1 MKILVYGINYSP
13 ELTGIGKYTG
23 EMVEWL
29 AAQGHEVR
37 VITAPPYYPQWQVGE
52 NYSAWRYKREEGA
65 ATVWRCPLYVPKQP
79 STLKRLLHL
88 GSFAV
93 SSFFPLM
100 AQRRWKPDRIIGV
113 VPTLFCT
120 PGMRLLA
127 KLSGA
132 RTVLHIQD
140 YEVDAM
146 LGLGLAGKGKGG
158 KVAQLAT
165 AFERSGLHNVDNV
178 STISRS
184 MMNKAIENAG
194 HEIIVLDNFSNASYK
209 CIEKIKE
216 ITRRDFI
223 TITGDAGCR
232 KTLSAIFEKHAIDI
246 VIHFAGFKSVSE
258 SKSEPLKYYQN
269 NVGVTITLLQ
279 VMEEYRIKKFIFSSS
294 ATVYGEPEIIPI
306 PETAKIGGTT
316 NPYGTSK
323 YFVEKILEDVS
334 STGKLDIIC
343 LRYFNPVGAHSSGK
357 IGEAPSGIPNNL
369 VPYLLDVASGKR
381 DKLFIYGND
390 YPTNDGTGVRDFI
403 HVVDLAK
410 GHLAAMNYLSINSGY
425 NIFNLG
431 TGKGY
436 SVLELITTFEKLT
449 NIKVN
454 KSFIER
460 RAGDVASCWA
470 DADKANSL
478 LDWQAEQTLEQMLL
492 DSWRWKKNYPDGF

>member
-65 ATVWRCPLYVPKQP
+65 ATAWRCPLYVPKQP

-184 MMNKAIENAG
+184 MMNKAIEKGVAADNVIFFPNWS
-194 HEIIVLDNFSNASYK
+194 EIARF
-209 CIEKIKE
+209 
-216 ITRRDFI
+216 R
-223 TITGDAGCR
+223 
-232 KTLSAIFEKHAIDI
+232 
-246 VIHFAGFKSVSE
+246 
-258 SKSEPLKYYQN
+258 
-269 NVGVTITLLQ
+269 
-279 VMEEYRIKKFIFSSS
+279 
-294 ATVYGEPEIIPI
+294 
-306 PETAKIGGTT
+306 
-316 NPYGTSK
+316 
-323 YFVEKILEDVS
+323 
-334 STGKLDIIC
+334 
-343 LRYFNPVGAHSSGK
+343 
-357 IGEAPSGIPNNL
+357 
-369 VPYLLDVASGKR
+369 
-381 DKLFIYGND
+381 
-390 YPTNDGTGVRDFI
+390 
-403 HVVDLAK
+403 HV
-410 GHLAAMNYLSINSGY
+410 
-425 NIFNLG
+425 
-431 TGKGY
+431 
-436 SVLELITTFEKLT
+436 
-449 NIKVN
+449 
-454 KSFIER
+454 
-460 RAGDVASCWA
+460 A
-470 DADKANSL
+470 DADVDALRNQLGLPDNKKIILYSGNIGEKQGLENVIEAADRLRDEPLIFAIVGQGGGKARLEKWRSSVDCATCNSSRCNRM
-478 LDWQAEQTLEQMLL
+478 TL
-492 DSWRWKKNYPDGF
+492 YPHC

>member
-146 LGLGLAGKGKGG
+146 LGLGLAGKGK
-158 KVAQLAT
+158 VAQLAT

-184 MMNKAIENAG
+184 MMNKAIEKGVAAENVIFFPNWS
-194 HEIIVLDNFSNASYK
+194 EIARFQHVADADVDALRNQLGLPDNKKIILYSGNIGEK
-209 CIEKIKE
+209 QGLENVIEAAD
-216 ITRRDFI
+216 RLRDEPLI
-223 TITGDAGCR
+223 LP
-232 KTLSAIFEKHAIDI
+232 LSGRAAAKRGWKNGAAAWTAQHAIF
-246 VIHFAGFKSVSE
+246 
-258 SKSEPLKYYQN
+258 PLQSYDALPA
-269 NVGVTITLLQ
+269 LLKMGDCHLVVQ
-279 VMEEYRIKKFIFSSS
+279 KR
-294 ATVYGEPEIIPI
+294 
-306 PETAKIGGTT
+306 
-316 NPYGTSK
+316 
-323 YFVEKILEDVS
+323 
-334 STGKLDIIC
+334 
-343 LRYFNPVGAHSSGK
+343 GA
-357 IGEAPSGIPNNL
+357 ADAVLPS
-369 VPYLLDVASGKR
+369 
-381 DKLFIYGND
+381 
-390 YPTNDGTGVRDFI
+390 
-403 HVVDLAK
+403 
-410 GHLAAMNYLSINSGY
+410 
-425 NIFNLG
+425 
-431 TGKGY
+431 
-436 SVLELITTFEKLT
+436 KLT
-449 NIKVN
+449 NILAVGGNAVITAEAHTELGQLCETFPGIAVCVEPESVEALVAGIRQALLLPKHNTVAREYAERTLDKEN
-454 KSFIER
+454 VLRQFINDIR
-460 RAGDVASCWA
+460 G
-470 DADKANSL
+470 
-478 LDWQAEQTLEQMLL
+478 
-492 DSWRWKKNYPDGF
+492 